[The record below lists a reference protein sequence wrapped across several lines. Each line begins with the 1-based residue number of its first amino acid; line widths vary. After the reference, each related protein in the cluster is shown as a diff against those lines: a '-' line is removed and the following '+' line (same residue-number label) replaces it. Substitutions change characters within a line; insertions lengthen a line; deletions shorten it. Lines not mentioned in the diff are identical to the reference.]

1 MSNCPQCNSS
11 ETLCK
16 DSRLAVYDNFIAK
29 RRRRFCPGCKIRYST
44 FELTEEDLEALQ
56 KPTNH
61 KAERIRA
68 LMVQIYDIVKE

>member
-1 MSNCPQCNSS
+1 MSNCPDCNSS

-16 DSRLAVYDNFIAK
+16 DSRLSVYSGLTVK
-29 RRRRFCPGCKIRYST
+29 RRRRYCPSCEIRYST
-44 FELTEEDLEALQ
+44 YELTEENLEQLQ
-56 KPTNH
+56 KPTIQ